1 MLIEGPPRRIVRT
14 GELPDFPWDTI
25 ATARA
30 TAEAHPGGIVDLS
43 VGTPIDPT
51 PELATRALC
60 RAANS
65 PGYPFTA
72 GTLALRQAIASYLTR
87 RWGADG
93 LAPDDTLPVI
103 GTKEL
108 VAWLPTLL
116 GLGPDDLV
124 VYPTMAYPTYLVGAK
139 IAGCR
144 AVACDDLD
152 QLGDAEPA
160 LIWINSPSNPT
171 GQILDADALK
181 YRVTWARERGAL
193 VASDEC
199 YGEFG
204 WEAEPISV
212 LHPSI
217 NGGQH
222 NGLLAVH
229 SLSKRS
235 NVAGYRAGFIA
246 GDRDVVADLLLI
258 RKHAGM
264 LVPRPV
270 QEAMIEL
277 LDDHDHV
284 EEQRE
289 RYLRR
294 RTMLRPALEAAG
306 FRIEY
311 SEGSIYLWATRD
323 EDCHVSA
330 DFLSRLGILVAP
342 GDFYGPAAG
351 RHIRVALTATDER
364 VAAAAARL
372 VNGPHL
378 GPHLAET

>member
-1 MLIEGPPRRIVRT
+1 MLIEGPPRRSGLT
-14 GELPDFPWDTI
+14 AELPDFPWDTI

-124 VYPTMAYPTYLVGAK
+124 VYPTMAYPTYLVGAR

-144 AVACDDLD
+144 AIACDDLD

-171 GQILDADALK
+171 GQILDADTLK

-217 NGGQH
+217 NGGRH

-284 EEQRE
+284 EQQRE

-378 GPHLAET
+378 GALASG

>member
-1 MLIEGPPRRIVRT
+1 MAAG
-14 GELPDFPWDTI
+14 LPDFPWDTI
-25 ATARA
+25 ADARA

-43 VGTPIDPT
+43 VGTPVDPT
-51 PELATRALC
+51 PERAIRALS

-65 PGYPFTA
+65 PGYPLTA
-72 GTLALRQAIASYLTR
+72 GTPALRAAIASYLTQ
-87 RWGADG
+87 RWGAEG

-124 VYPTMAYPTYLVGAK
+124 VYPTMAYPTYLVGAM
-139 IAGCR
+139 IAGCQ
-144 AVACDDLD
+144 AVACDDLHE
-152 QLGDAEPA
+152 LGDARPA

-171 GQILDADALK
+171 GQILDLETQK
-181 YRVTWARERGAL
+181 HRVTWARERGVFL
-193 VASDEC
+193 ASDEC

-204 WEAEPISV
+204 WEAEPMSV

-222 NGLLAVH
+222 TGLLAVH

-235 NVAGYRAGFIA
+235 NLAGYRAGFVA
-246 GDRDVVADLLLI
+246 GDRDVVGDLLLI

-270 QEAMIEL
+270 QEAMIDL
-277 LDDHDHV
+277 LADHDHV
-284 EEQRE
+284 EQQRE
-289 RYLRR
+289 RYLGRR
-294 RTMLRPALEAAG
+294 RIVRPALEAAG
-306 FRIEY
+306 FRIEH
-311 SEGSIYLWATRD
+311 SEGGIYLWATRD
-323 EDCHVSA
+323 EGCHASV
-330 DFLSRLGILVAP
+330 DFLARQGILVAP
-342 GDFYGPAAG
+342 GDFYGAAAS
-351 RHIRVALTATDER
+351 RHVRVALTATDER

-372 VNGPHL
+372 LDAFP
-378 GPHLAET
+378 

>member
-1 MLIEGPPRRIVRT
+1 VLTEVPPRRDT
-14 GELPDFPWDTI
+14 TLAAELPDFPWDTI
-25 ATARA
+25 AAPKA
-30 TAEAHPGGIVDLS
+30 TAQAHPSGIVDLS
-43 VGTPIDPT
+43 IGTPVDPT
-51 PELATRALC
+51 PELAIRALS

-65 PGYPFTA
+65 PGYPLTA
-72 GTLALRQAIASYLTR
+72 GTAALRQAIASYLTR
-87 RWGADG
+87 RWGAVG
-93 LAPDDTLPVI
+93 LAPDHTLPVI

-144 AVACDDLD
+144 AIACDNLD
-152 QLGDAEPA
+152 QLGDARPA

-171 GQILDADALK
+171 GQILDAEALK
-181 YRVTWARERGAL
+181 HRVTWAQERGSL

-199 YGEFG
+199 YGEFA

-217 NGGQH
+217 SGGRH
-222 NGLLAVH
+222 DGLLAVN

-235 NVAGYRAGFIA
+235 NLAGYRAGFVA
-246 GDRDVVADLLLI
+246 GDPGVVADLLLI

-270 QEAMIEL
+270 QEAMIDL
-277 LDDHDHV
+277 LADHDHV
-284 EEQRE
+284 EQQRR

-306 FRIEY
+306 FRVEH

-323 EDCHVSA
+323 EDCHASVE
-330 DFLSRLGILVAP
+330 FLARKGILVAP
-342 GDFYGPAAG
+342 GDFYGTAA
-351 RHIRVALTATDER
+351 RLHVRVALTATDER

-372 VNGPHL
+372 NADL
-378 GPHLAET
+378 SDSS